1 MKATNKT
8 KGINRS
14 EKLTYLEVLKTR
26 HNPQRRLS
34 RTKNIN

>member
-14 EKLTYLEVLKTR
+14 EKLTYLEVLKSR
-26 HNPQRRLS
+26 HNSPRRLS
-34 RTKNIN
+34 RTKNMN